1 MNISDITLYGVAFG
15 FLSGFVAFFL
25 GYAISKS
32 LQIFNL

>member
-1 MNISDITLYGVAFG
+1 MEISDILVIGLSYG

-32 LQIFNL
+32 LQIFSL